1 MKTYYFSTVKPICLF
16 SIFILINVLTTSCGS
31 YKNTSYYD
39 NDGIYGNPEVQ
50 RSETRPQSDTKD
62 SQYKDYFGSL
72 QNTNEKV
79 EVLTDIDN
87 YRSTDDSNQAVGS
100 DDYKTGYAGWGNNS
114 NPTSINV
121 YDNNWAW
128 NGWNNYFY
136 GPGFGWGWNNW
147 YGMNYGWG
155 WNNWYG
161 PGPGYGYFG
170 WGWNNNYYNGN
181 GYYNNHNYSQ
191 GIRGDSYRTGVNRY
205 HTSPR
210 NNPTLRSNNFN
221 NGRTNRTL
229 NSSNRNQNIFS
240 PNRPNQTTT
249 PRFQSP
255 TRSENIRPRNSYPTR
270 SEQSSPREYSSP
282 RSYDG
287 GGRSSGGGGF
297 GGGGRSGSGNG
308 NGRR

>member
-50 RSETRPQSDTKD
+50 RSETRPQSNTKD

-114 NPTSINV
+114 NPISINV

-240 PNRPNQTTT
+240 PNRPNQTTN

-270 SEQSSPREYSSP
+270 SEQSSSREYSSP